1 MSIKIIKFKKFRDK
15 SGDLVPYYSNLI
27 GKFPFINKR
36 IFLVYGKKNHKR
48 SDHAHKICKQ
58 LLVCVNGSIKV
69 VINKKKNFLLSAKKS
84 EGLLIPKLNWS
95 EIFFTKKNSILMV
108 FCDKQYSSKE
118 YIRNYKVFLT
128 LKKKK

>member
-1 MSIKIIKFKKFRDK
+1 MPIKIIKFKKFRDK
-15 SGDLVPYYSNLI
+15 SGDLIPFYSNQR
-27 GKFPFINKR
+27 GKFPFLNKR
-36 IFLVYGKKNHKR
+36 IFLVYGKKKHKR

-58 LLVCVNGSIKV
+58 LLVCVYGSIKV
-69 VINKKKNFLLSAKKS
+69 VINKKKTFLLSAKKS

-95 EIFFTKKNSILMV
+95 EIFFTRKNSILMV

-118 YIRNYKVFLT
+118 YIRDYKVFLT